1 MGYSSDNLTDSFL
14 FQLIVLLGLTAV
26 GLVVFERLRLP
37 AIAGFLVVGAL
48 AGPGGLGIVD
58 EADRVRTLAELGVVF
73 LLFEIGLELPLERM
87 RALWRNA
94 LLAGGSQVVIT
105 TVVIWAGGVA
115 LGLPATHA
123 VVLGG
128 IIAMSS
134 TAVVIR
140 LLADRGQIDAPHG
153 QLAVSILVFQD
164 LSIVPFLLAIPL
176 LSGEQDSD
184 WSRIAFE
191 IVRALA
197 AVAMVAV
204 VVRFAVPRV
213 LAAAAKQRSP
223 DLFSLLALLVVLG
236 SAYFAEEVGLTLAV
250 GAFLAGIAAGASPY
264 AHQMF
269 SEVVPLRGVLL
280 GLFFTAVGMLFDPA
294 VLAKDAALVLGYVG
308 TATLL
313 KAVIIVAITTLLMR
327 QGIRIGVLTGF
338 ALAQTGEFSF
348 VFAEAAARAG
358 LLEPWLHQIVIAGS
372 ILSLIATPFLIQL
385 AQRVVDWIEDRA
397 EHPEAEPPE
406 ASHPERVIVIGFGP
420 AGQTL
425 TRLLHALDVPYL
437 IADANA
443 RSVQEAQAQGEPI
456 VFADATR
463 PAVLQ
468 RLEVDQARLV
478 VVAISDALATRR
490 IVSRIRTIAP
500 HTPVLARTRYVEE
513 VDLLSQAGASVVVA
527 EEFEGSLEL
536 VTQALALF
544 KLPAGAV
551 RNFTDALRDEGYMG
565 IRDSASVSMD
575 PWLVEI
581 LDEVSTEWVAVPNRY
596 QSGRT
601 LRDLAIRS
609 HTGATLLAVDH
620 LGSTTPNPPLDM
632 TLHGGDRM
640 LILGD
645 AKAMNKLRELIEA
658 EASSENLHPSQ
669 EVEDSAP

>member
-1 MGYSSDNLTDSFL
+1 MADSFL
-14 FQLIVLLGLTAV
+14 FQLIVLLALTGA
-26 GLVVFERLRLP
+26 GLVIFERLRLP

-58 EADRVRTLAELGVVF
+58 ETQQVRTFAELGVVF
-73 LLFEIGLELPLERM
+73 LLFEIGLELPLERV

-94 LLAGGSQVVIT
+94 LLAGGSQVIIT
-105 TVVIWAGGVA
+105 TALIWAGSVA
-115 LGLPATHA
+115 LGLPQTEAI
-123 VVLGG
+123 VLGG
-128 IIAMSS
+128 LVAMSS
-134 TAVVIR
+134 TALVIR
-140 LLADRGQIDAPHG
+140 LLADRGQFDAPHG

-176 LSGEQDSD
+176 LSSDQGSD
-184 WSRIAFE
+184 WGGIALE
-191 IVRALA
+191 VIRALA
-197 AVAMVAV
+197 ALGVVAV
-204 VVRFAVPRV
+204 VVRFAVPRI
-213 LAAAAKQRSP
+213 LDAAARQRSP
-223 DLFSLLALLVVLG
+223 DVFSLLALLVVLG

-280 GLFFTAVGMLFDPA
+280 GIFFTAVGMLFDPS
-294 VLAKDAALVLGYVG
+294 VLANDAPLVLGYFG

-313 KAVIIVAITTLLMR
+313 KALIIVVISVVLMR
-327 QGIRIGVLTGF
+327 QGIRIGILTGF

-358 LLEPWLHQIVIAGS
+358 LLEPWLHQVVIAGS

-385 AQRVVDWIEDRA
+385 APHLADWIEGVVEPESKASEESQSGAQRVV
-397 EHPEAEPPE
+397 
-406 ASHPERVIVIGFGP
+406 VIGFGP

-425 TRLLHALDVPYL
+425 ARLLHALEVPYL
-437 IADANA
+437 VTDANV
-443 RSVQEAQAQGEPI
+443 RSVQEAQARGEPI

-468 RLEVDQARLV
+468 RLDVAHARLV

-500 HTPVLARTRYVEE
+500 DVPVLARTRYVRE
-513 VDLLSQAGASVVVA
+513 VDPLSQAGASLVVA

-544 KLPAGAV
+544 KVPAGAV
-551 RNFTDALRDEGYMG
+551 RNFTDALRDEGYVG
-565 IRDSASVSMD
+565 IRDSASVPMD

-581 LDEVSTEWVAVPNRY
+581 LKEASTEWVSLPSSFR
-596 QSGRT
+596 SERT
-601 LRDLAIRS
+601 LSDLAIRS
-609 HTGATLLAVDH
+609 RTGATLLAVDH
-620 LGSTTPNPPLDM
+620 LGATIANPPPDTVLRR
-632 TLHGGDRM
+632 GDR
-640 LILGD
+640 LLVLGD
-645 AKAMNKLRELIEA
+645 AQAMDKLRELIDS
-658 EASSENLHPSQ
+658 EASIPP
-669 EVEDSAP
+669 DDAAG